1 MTALAIRTATWVGL
15 PGIANWFK
23 NLNQKLHQRRLAR
36 QTYNE
41 LSRLSDWELRDLG
54 IGRSDIRS
62 ISNGNFYRDEM
73 EYYKSKV
80 EVNQNLKG
88 WV

>member
-23 NLNQKLHQRRLAR
+23 NLNQKLHQRRQAR
-36 QTYNE
+36 ITYNE
-41 LSRLSDWELRDLG
+41 LSRLTDYELKDLG

-62 ISNGNFYRDEM
+62 IANGNFHRDQAEA
-73 EYYKSKV
+73 
-80 EVNQNLKG
+80 NQNLKG

>member
-23 NLNQKLHQRRLAR
+23 TLNQKRLQRRQAR

-41 LSRLSDWELRDLG
+41 LSRLTDWELRDLG
-54 IGRSDIRS
+54 IGCSDIRS
-62 ISNGNFYRDEM
+62 IANGNFHRDEA
-73 EYYKSKV
+73 EA
-80 EVNQNLKG
+80 NQNLKG

>member
-1 MTALAIRTATWVGL
+1 MTALAIRTASWVGL

-23 NLNQKLHQRRLAR
+23 NLNQKRLQRRQAR

-41 LSRLSDWELRDLG
+41 LSRLNDRELKDLG

-62 ISNGNFYRDEM
+62 IANGNFHRDQAEA
-73 EYYKSKV
+73 
-80 EVNQNLKG
+80 NQNLKG

>member
-15 PGIANWFK
+15 PVIANWFK
-23 NLNQKLHQRRLAR
+23 NLNQKLKQRRLER

-41 LSRLSDWELRDLG
+41 LSSLSDRDLQDLG
-54 IGRSDIRS
+54 ISRTDIRS
-62 ISNGNFYRDEM
+62 ISNGNFYGDEI
-73 EYYKSKV
+73 EYYKSKI